1 MLNSTPLRTGPS
13 SHECK
18 IPHEHLRRLR
28 LTSTTLTTH
37 QYGLAPVII
46 DQRPEIVATKNKEED
61 ADQTSDREVL
71 LSTDSDCSNRTHR
84 PVTGIC
90 DRKEMGAE
98 LPKGGALVL
107 LHHVHVIE
115 MRQPLERVLRN
126 QDVPGVGLSGC
137 LTLSAR

>member
-1 MLNSTPLRTGPS
+1 M
-13 SHECK
+13 
-18 IPHEHLRRLR
+18 
-28 LTSTTLTTH
+28 
-37 QYGLAPVII
+37 II

-90 DRKEMGAE
+90 YRKEMGAE

-107 LHHVHVIE
+107 LHHVNVIQ
-115 MRQPLERVLRN
+115 MRQSLERVHRN